1 MSEYINVWVCE
12 SVCRVKTRSGV
23 RVSGVENQDASRWR
37 LSVDLNQKRQT
48 STVTAYSLRHNS
60 SHSIDRYTVTFRASF
75 GGTTLLQCVFDV
87 RTRQR
92 LRSASSSDLMVPRTI
107 RSTIGERSF
116 QSAATSTWNA
126 LPRSV
131 RSSTSVLQFRSR
143 LKTELLARS
152 YQQSYWICLCVT
164 VTQHFVPWSWSLW
177 IYVTLTTILI
187 LTNWLTNHCI
197 SQSSVQFPVGICGI
211 NRPLP
216 FSDRARVALVVW
228 VYCVVL
234 SYASSCGLFSLLFQL
249 FRLSHSFTIMI
260 MAVTIIKPIDSS
272 NSKLLLSTVLPLLVC
287 LFCGDWWL

>member
-152 YQQSYWICLCVT
+152 YQQSYWIRLCVT
-164 VTQHFVPWSWSLW
+164 VTQ
-177 IYVTLTTILI
+177 
-187 LTNWLTNHCI
+187 
-197 SQSSVQFPVGICGI
+197 
-211 NRPLP
+211 
-216 FSDRARVALVVW
+216 
-228 VYCVVL
+228 
-234 SYASSCGLFSLLFQL
+234 
-249 FRLSHSFTIMI
+249 
-260 MAVTIIKPIDSS
+260 
-272 NSKLLLSTVLPLLVC
+272 
-287 LFCGDWWL
+287 LFCSVILKSLDLRHVNDDSNTN